1 MQQNFG
7 KLPSQHRTNSLEEPA
22 MTIFP
27 TIIRFARPSLA
38 ALLVCAGVLLAAN
51 VAFAADPPPTPASQT
66 DNSGPVVPTTVS
78 APGPGTV
85 GFGWG

>member
-7 KLPSQHRTNSLEEPA
+7 KLPSQHRTNSLEDPA

-27 TIIRFARPSLA
+27 TIIRFARLNLA
-38 ALLVCAGVLLAAN
+38 ASLVCTGVLLTAN
-51 VAFAADPPPTPASQT
+51 VAFAADAPTTPASQT
-66 DNSGPVVPTTVS
+66 DTSGPVVPATAP